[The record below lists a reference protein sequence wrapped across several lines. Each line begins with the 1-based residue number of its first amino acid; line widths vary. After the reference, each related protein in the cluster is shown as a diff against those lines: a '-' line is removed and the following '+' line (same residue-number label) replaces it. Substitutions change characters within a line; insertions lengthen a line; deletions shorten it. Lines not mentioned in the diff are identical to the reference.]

1 ELLLGLLP
9 TRHVAGDLG
18 DADDP
23 PGVVLDRRDRQRD
36 VDDDAVLAEP
46 LRLVAGDPL
55 APADTLEDAGDL
67 VALTGRHEQADV
79 PADGLL
85 GGIAEDPLGPG
96 VPARDHAVKRLADD
110 GVVG

>member
-1 ELLLGLLP
+1 EPGDLPLGLLP
-9 TRHVAGDLG
+9 PGHVAGDLG

-36 VDDDAVLAEP
+36 VDDGAVLAAP

-55 APADTLEDAGDL
+55 APADPLEDAGDL
-67 VALTGRHEQADV
+67 VALTRRHEQADV
-79 PADGLL
+79 AADRLL

-96 VPARDHAVKRLADD
+96 VPARDHAVE
-110 GVVG
+110 